1 MANTTKSSGIGLT
14 GVLFIVFLVLKL
26 TGTINWSWLWVLS
39 PIWIPIAIFIGFTL
53 IFILIF
59 IVAIA
64 FGHNPNKL
72 KTMLS
77 KKDSNIFR
85 R

>member
-26 TGTINWSWLWVLS
+26 TGNVNWSWLWVLS
-39 PIWIPIAIFIGFTL
+39 PIWIPIALFIGFAL
-53 IFILIF
+53 IFVLIF

-64 FGHNPNKL
+64 LGHNPSKVKMMFNK
-72 KTMLS
+72 KR
-77 KKDSNIFR
+77 F
-85 R
+85 

>member
-26 TGTINWSWLWVLS
+26 TGNINWSWLWVLS
-39 PIWIPIAIFIGFTL
+39 PIWIPIALFIGFVL
-53 IFILIF
+53 IFVLIF

-64 FGHNPNKL
+64 LGHNPNKV
-72 KTMLS
+72 KMMFK
-77 KKDSNIFR
+77 KKDSNLFHK
-85 R
+85 

>member
-26 TGTINWSWLWVLS
+26 TGNINWSWLWVLS
-39 PIWIPIAIFIGFTL
+39 PIWIPIALFIGFSL
-53 IFILIF
+53 IFVLIF

-64 FGHNPNKL
+64 LGHNPNKV
-72 KTMLS
+72 KMMF
-77 KKDSNIFR
+77 KKKI
-85 R
+85 

>member
-26 TGTINWSWLWVLS
+26 TGNITWSWLWVLS
-39 PIWIPIAIFIGFTL
+39 PIWIPIAIFIGFSL

-64 FGHNPNKL
+64 FGHNPQQL
-72 KTMLS
+72 KMKF
-77 KKDSNIFR
+77 KKGI
-85 R
+85 